1 MTYTGQRQFHRIGE
15 DSDVVERGMA
25 LVFDIDK
32 ENFIRGFV
40 VRFNNNLYCYRNHC
54 PHAGSELDW
63 VGGQFF
69 DDSGELLIC
78 ATHGAKFNPETGKC
92 VSGPCLNQSL
102 TSVPVKLES
111 AVIMAWF

>member
-1 MTYTGQRQFHRIGE
+1 MTDSGQRKFYRIGGV
-15 DSDVVERGMA
+15 SDVVERGTA

-40 VRFNNNLYCYRNHC
+40 VRFNQNLYGYRNHC

-69 DDSGELLIC
+69 DDGGKLLIC

-92 VSGPCLNQSL
+92 VDGPCINQSL
-102 TSVPVKLES
+102 TSVPVKLEGDS
-111 AVIMAWF
+111 IMAWF